1 MNEPTL
7 TDPTTSP
14 RVLKCE
20 TTADFLAALPQLA
33 GFTAT
38 NSIFIVFFS
47 GKRSGSAARIDLPTN
62 EDADDV
68 PSLLEFISSVLQ
80 SAGAVGNSDASPG
93 IAIASEQTFVSS
105 GGTPWR
111 KFARRLEQHLG
122 RDDIRLRELC
132 CVAPDG
138 WASYRDSAAP
148 RAGHPLS
155 AIEESPITLEARV
168 RGVSQPKLADMGVIP
183 EASAAQITAVATAL
197 DALERF
203 VVHEQGT
210 SAPPRTAEQHNVSTA
225 APFPSWFRDTA
236 EVTRA
241 LRNESVPLS
250 SELKARLIRTA
261 NTPDR
266 WLLLTLGILT
276 RPEFPC
282 ELAQDMSPEAFTGI
296 AIDLDTGEH
305 TVPRVGWSIRRML
318 SSICPDFS
326 DRERLAIIRSR
337 LLTLISETP
346 RQDRPGLLALSAW
359 VWWLTGTQTVS
370 RKHIAEALSIDPD
383 HELTLMV
390 RRLSEMPLYTRFLE
404 SAHAA

>member
-1 MNEPTL
+1 MN
-7 TDPTTSP
+7 DPTSTAATVTP
-14 RVLKCE
+14 RILKCE
-20 TTADFLAALPQLA
+20 STADFLAALPQLA

-47 GKRSGSAARIDLPTN
+47 GKRSGSAARIDLPTS
-62 EDADDV
+62 EEADDI
-68 PSLLEFISSVLQ
+68 PSLLDFLSSVLHK
-80 SAGAVGNSDASPG
+80 AGAAGNPDAAPG
-93 IAIASEQTFVSS
+93 IAITCEQTFVDA

-111 KFARRLEQHLG
+111 KFARRLERHLE
-122 RDDIRLRELC
+122 RDSIRLRELC
-132 CVAPDG
+132 CLAPDG
-138 WASYRDSAAP
+138 WASYRDPVAP
-148 RAGHPLS
+148 RAGHSLN

-168 RGVSQPKLADMGVIP
+168 RGVYHPRLSELGTIP
-183 EASAAQITAVATAL
+183 EASPAQLEKVAA
-197 DALERF
+197 ALEALAPF
-203 VVHEQGT
+203 PAYTQGT
-210 SAPPRTAEQHNVSTA
+210 STPPQVTAHDPTTIVTSLPA
-225 APFPSWFRDTA
+225 WFHDTA

-241 LRNESVPLS
+241 LRDETTPLS
-250 SELKARLIRTA
+250 TKLKARLIRTA

-282 ELAQDMSPEAFTGI
+282 ELARDMSPESFTGI
-296 AIDLDTGEH
+296 AIDLDAKE
-305 TVPRVGWSIRRML
+305 TVEPQVGWSIRRML

-326 DRERLAIIRSR
+326 DRERLSIIRDR

-370 RKHIAEALSIDPD
+370 RRHIAEALCIDPK

-390 RRLSEMPLYTRFLE
+390 QRLSELPLYTRFLG